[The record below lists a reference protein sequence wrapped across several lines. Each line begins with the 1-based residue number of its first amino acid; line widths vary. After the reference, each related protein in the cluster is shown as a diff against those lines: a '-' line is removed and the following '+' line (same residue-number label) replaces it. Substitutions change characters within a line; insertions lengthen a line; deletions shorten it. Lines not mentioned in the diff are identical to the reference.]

1 MEKYLIWNGKFLDK
15 DNRDGLISFEDRGY
29 QFGDGVYEVIR
40 IYSGKIH
47 LLEWHLDR
55 LFYSMNE
62 IGIIPPFTREGI
74 TDQLKELITRNQ
86 FREDGNIYLQVT
98 RGAQER
104 DHIYVENLDAIYYVK
119 IDQVDR
125 PNEWIE
131 NGVTVT
137 LQEDIRW
144 ARCDI
149 KSLNL
154 LPNVM
159 ARTNAQRKGFN
170 EALFYKNGIVREC
183 GASNFFMV
191 KNKTLVTH
199 PANHSILGGITRK
212 KVLDIA
218 RELEIPVEERE
229 IKKEELEKA
238 DECFLTA
245 TSLEI
250 VPILKIDEI
259 SINEERIGTLTKK
272 LQKNYTEKI
281 PESLT

>member
-1 MEKYLIWNGKFLDK
+1 MIWNGKFLDK